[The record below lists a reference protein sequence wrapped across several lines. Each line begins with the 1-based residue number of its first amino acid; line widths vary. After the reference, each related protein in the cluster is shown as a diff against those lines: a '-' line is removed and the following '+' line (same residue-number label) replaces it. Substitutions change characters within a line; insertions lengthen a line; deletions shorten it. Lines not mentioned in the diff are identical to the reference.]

1 MKRNLLTLSSLT
13 FIVALAAACGGNS
26 STETSGESTATSNT
40 TVAATQ
46 PEPMKPGEKLIN
58 KADCIGCHNKT
69 QKIIGPAYVDIA
81 AKYEATDKNIDMLAG
96 KIIDGGKGVWGE
108 LAMTPH
114 AGMSKD
120 DAKEM
125 VKYIL
130 SLKQ

>member
-1 MKRNLLTLSSLT
+1 MKRTLLFLSGFT
-13 FIVALAAACGGNS
+13 FILASCGGNS
-26 STETSGESTATSNT
+26 GSSSSDQSTSSSTT
-40 TVAATQ
+40 TVSAKA
-46 PEPMKPGEKLIN
+46 PEAMKAGEKLIN

-69 QKIIGPAYVDIA
+69 QKVIGPAYVDIA
-81 AKYEATDKNIDMLAG
+81 AKYPLTDANVDHLAD
-96 KIIDGGKGVWGE
+96 KIIKGGKGTWGD

-114 AGMSKD
+114 AGMSKE